1 MTGEQ
6 LTSLLHPA
14 VADLDLADCSIR
26 HHHLAALAAAC
37 TNLRL
42 RGTGRGNV
50 DESRLVKCLLLSMN
64 DCRRLS
70 LSQSSCHHTEE
81 AEAEEEEERLGAE
94 VEDTRSL
101 NKLLL
106 RNKRLVQLN
115 LRQLA
120 R

>member
-1 MTGEQ
+1 
-6 LTSLLHPA
+6 
-14 VADLDLADCSIR
+14 
-26 HHHLAALAAAC
+26 
-37 TNLRL
+37 
-42 RGTGRGNV
+42 
-50 DESRLVKCLLLSMN
+50 MN

-70 LSQSSCHHTEE
+70 LSQSSCHHPDE
-81 AEAEEEEERLGAE
+81 AEGEEEERLGAE

>member
-1 MTGEQ
+1 
-6 LTSLLHPA
+6 
-14 VADLDLADCSIR
+14 
-26 HHHLAALAAAC
+26 
-37 TNLRL
+37 
-42 RGTGRGNV
+42 
-50 DESRLVKCLLLSMN
+50 MN

-70 LSQSSCHHTEE
+70 LSQSSCNYPD
-81 AEAEEEEERLGAE
+81 EAEEDEEEGRLGSE

>member
-1 MTGEQ
+1 MF
-6 LTSLLHPA
+6 
-14 VADLDLADCSIR
+14 
-26 HHHLAALAAAC
+26 
-37 TNLRL
+37 
-42 RGTGRGNV
+42 
-50 DESRLVKCLLLSMN
+50 LV

-70 LSQSSCHHTEE
+70 LSQSSCHYPD
-81 AEAEEEEERLGAE
+81 EEEDEEGRLGAE

>member
-70 LSQSSCHHTEE
+70 LSQSSCHHPD
-81 AEAEEEEERLGAE
+81 EAEEEEERLGTE

>member
-1 MTGEQ
+1 
-6 LTSLLHPA
+6 
-14 VADLDLADCSIR
+14 
-26 HHHLAALAAAC
+26 
-37 TNLRL
+37 
-42 RGTGRGNV
+42 
-50 DESRLVKCLLLSMN
+50 MN

-70 LSQSSCHHTEE
+70 LSQSSCHHPD
-81 AEAEEEEERLGAE
+81 EAEEDEEGRLGAE
-94 VEDTRSL
+94 VEVTRSL

>member
-1 MTGEQ
+1 MWKFAT
-6 LTSLLHPA
+6 LF
-14 VADLDLADCSIR
+14 
-26 HHHLAALAAAC
+26 
-37 TNLRL
+37 
-42 RGTGRGNV
+42 
-50 DESRLVKCLLLSMN
+50 LV

-70 LSQSSCHHTEE
+70 LSQSSCHHPD
-81 AEAEEEEERLGAE
+81 EAEEEEERLGAE
-94 VEDTRSL
+94 VEVTRSL